1 MTALKLPESLL
12 NDLADLPTVEYAYQ
26 MGYDYGRNG
35 PSEINCYFTLFATAD
50 HTRAWEEGKADAAAG
65 K

>member
-1 MTALKLPESLL
+1 MSQFSLPESALEE
-12 NDLADLPTVEYAYQ
+12 LPTLEYAYQ

-35 PSEINCYFTLFATAD
+35 PSEINCYVTLFATPEL
-50 HTRAWEEGKADAAAG
+50 HQAWNEGKADAAAG